1 MIEQKHEKQQT
12 EPTVQEASRVL
23 REQIAHELGALS
35 PFYLEKTLAYIRS
48 FPQLPQGIPGQEL
61 VDLFQRFHISP
72 EEAAQMDQILEEIER
87 QG

>member
-1 MIEQKHEKQQT
+1 MVEATHEDVRN
-12 EPTVQEASRVL
+12 EPTPQEASRALKEQIL
-23 REQIAHELGALS
+23 RELDTLS

-61 VDLFQRFHISP
+61 VELFQRFHISP
-72 EEAAQMDQILEEIER
+72 EEAAQMDEILDEIER